1 MDLRLYGRVLWR
13 FRFLMALGLILA
25 VGLATLSYYNVSFE
39 NGFELTPRKQEIWQA
54 EATIF
59 LTQQGFPAGR
69 TEQPLVLKRVGTET
83 AAVPKYSEP
92 LRFTGLAALYARLAN
107 GDDVKRRVKQH
118 PGTARANYRA
128 VPTADTT
135 YGAVTAL
142 PMMSIFGSAP
152 TAAEATFVTGLATR
166 IFVEYFQE
174 QQREAS
180 IPIEQR
186 LRLEVLNDAGQTVL
200 LDPRKKTLP
209 IVVFLAM
216 MFATMALAFVLEN
229 ARPRTMVAPPEA
241 EELPASEIRRLA

>member
-13 FRFLMALGLILA
+13 FRFLMALGLNLAVILA
-25 VGLATLSYYNVSFE
+25 ALSYYNVSFD
-39 NGFELTPRKQEIWQA
+39 GGLELTPRKQEIWQA
-54 EATIF
+54 EATLF
-59 LTQQGFPAGR
+59 LTQPGFPAGR
-69 TEQPLVLKRVGTET
+69 TEQPLVLKRVGDET
-83 AAVPKYSEP
+83 TAVPKYSEP
-92 LRFTGLAALYARLAN
+92 GRFTSLAALYARLAN
-107 GDDVKRRVKQH
+107 SDDVKRRVERH
-118 PGTARANYRA
+118 PAAARGDYRA

-152 TAAEATFVTGLATR
+152 TPAEATSITGVATR
-166 IFVEYFQE
+166 TFVEYFRE
-174 QQREAS
+174 QQDAAN
-180 IPIEQR
+180 IPTDQR

-216 MFATMALAFVLEN
+216 TFAILALAFVLEN